1 MNNTGTGYEEARLNY
16 FGRVNYAYKSKY
28 LVEFVWRYQGSYI
41 FDRSNKFGFFP
52 GISLGYVISEEDFSK
67 RNCPLLVL
75 PKYGH
80 HGDRQE
86 MI

>member
-1 MNNTGTGYEEARLNY
+1 M
-16 FGRVNYAYKSKY
+16 NYAYKSKY
-28 LVEFVWRYQGSYI
+28 LAEFVWRYQGSYI

-52 GISLGYVISEEDFSK
+52 GISLGYVISEEDFFQK
-67 RNCPLLVL
+67 EIALLLVL